1 TEWIRVMTPDAGGS
15 DKVSKNRGFVAIPEI
30 GDQVMVGFIHNHPDR
45 PYVMGSLFHG
55 KVGSGGGSGNNVKS
69 LSSKS
74 GHTIELNDAG
84 GITIRDKSG
93 GDMIVLDGTNK
104 ITVTS
109 TQTIELNNGESA
121 IKLDKNKITIHADE
135 IEISKTEGDASK
147 IEIKGLET
155 LISGKNNV
163 TVKSEGK
170 MLLDSQGA
178 MDVKSTGT
186 LTASGSTAKLES
198 KGITEVKGTTVNIN

>member
-1 TEWIRVMTPDAGGS
+1 IRVMTPDAGGS

-109 TQTIELNNGESA
+109 TQTIELNNGKSA

-147 IEIKGLET
+147 VEIKGLET

-198 KGITEVKGTTVNIN
+198 KGITEVKGATVNIN